1 MNKMRSPLITFMAPK
16 NKHPQT
22 VNIMYQESA
31 TEKVPKSN
39 QINISSSKKKK
50 EIKGTEFEHWDL
62 QTFFIARSLRWE
74 TVFSVIKSLCPSICS
89 TIIAISGQSGK
100 PFTLHKDPLFSLLP
114 SKTLFTNTHNNAIW
128 YQSRSKGLY

>member
-1 MNKMRSPLITFMAPK
+1 MAPK

-50 EIKGTEFEHWDL
+50 EIKGTEFEH
-62 QTFFIARSLRWE
+62 
-74 TVFSVIKSLCPSICS
+74 
-89 TIIAISGQSGK
+89 
-100 PFTLHKDPLFSLLP
+100 
-114 SKTLFTNTHNNAIW
+114 
-128 YQSRSKGLY
+128 